1 MERGSSKNSARVD
14 EQEAGE
20 VAGRLG
26 RGGGH
31 REEWA
36 ETEPREGVENR
47 IERTELPPRPLDED
61 EDEVD
66 TAGG

>member
-1 MERGSSKNSARVD
+1 MERGSSKHSARID
-14 EQEAGE
+14 EQETRE
-20 VAGRLG
+20 VEGRLG
-26 RGGGH
+26 NAGGH

-61 EDEVD
+61 EDEER
-66 TAGG
+66 